1 MAAYSSRGPRS
12 VCLGACLGAWVRA
25 ACLPGGGAVLVCFA
39 GGPRVKLTG
48 SCGILEISSHLIPA
62 IQRQKSTAI
71 GIGIN
76 STTICSSSSTNSN
89 CLTLAISS
97 HNYLLTREQP

>member
-1 MAAYSSRGPRS
+1 MP
-12 VCLGACLGAWVRA
+12 ACVP
-25 ACLPGGGAVLVCFA
+25 ACLPPACRAVALCTVLVCFA
-39 GGPRVKLTG
+39 GGPRVKLIWA
-48 SCGILEISSHLIPA
+48 CGILEISSHLIPA

-76 STTICSSSSTNSN
+76 STTICSSSSSNSN